1 MLPILNIQHSVLMS
15 LFIMKG
21 MTRIGEAMSNL
32 NRFFCFVFRTSVMFT
47 DYFKVSSFCMACCR
61 SSSLK
66 FSTFKKLMS

>member
-1 MLPILNIQHSVLMS
+1 
-15 LFIMKG
+15 MKG